1 MSMLKKIVWV
11 PLVFCCQILYCQ
23 NMFDEA
29 KILMREEQY
38 TDAISLFNK
47 VIMDNPW
54 NFEAWKGICESYSM
68 CGQIDSAQ
76 LMAKKSMSYFRGNE
90 ELVKFYSNLFWSFE
104 AYEYS
109 AYWYD
114 IVYKMEPSELN
125 RAILVL
131 SYKYSGID
139 AYKSGQWEKSALYFE
154 SALKYD
160 STQQDL
166 YQIVASAWIQIKEY
180 KKALDVINNGFKI
193 FPGDKNLKQI
203 QKYVLFQQKD
213 YQTLVEIY
221 EQNAREHPDN
231 LDAGL
236 ELAQLY
242 LALGRGTET
251 QLEYQRLKE
260 KFPGNPK
267 LYNAIAEYWRNLLMF
282 DKERET
288 YLELLRYHP
297 DADSIYLKIAE
308 TYSNENKWSNARSSY
323 RAYLEKHPGDLT
335 ALSLIA
341 ISYEKEAAYDSAL
354 VIYGEIVKNY
364 PSNADIFRRAGNT
377 AMIIGKADTALEY
390 YRRWCE
396 INPKDPEAWTAQ
408 GLAFEKLGN
417 TANARHAYEQAE
429 NLKGNSISA
438 FRLSLILRETDEI
451 DIARRLQFLA
461 LRRAIDELARK
472 EQRISAILS
481 QDTTIGITE
490 LRKVSSETESL
501 RKSRNTIFDIV
512 DHWFPNRTDP
522 ELESELNKLLREYPN
537 APVLLEILAD
547 ISMEK
552 GDRINANS
560 LYEKLLRQEP
570 SSSKGHLILGEI
582 KEANGELDTALKF
595 YMQAVE
601 INLSQKNMDEG
612 TSNAYRA
619 AIKVAEE
626 INKLDL
632 LANRWKQ
639 LHTIYKDDGQLTQNL
654 IEVLHKLGMMDEA
667 RKLAEEK

>member
-335 ALSLIA
+335 ALSLVA

-461 LRRAIDELARK
+461 LRRSIDELARK
-472 EQRISAILS
+472 EQSISAILS

-552 GDRINANS
+552 GDRTNANS

-570 SSSKGHLILGEI
+570 SSIKGHLMLGEI

-626 INKLDL
+626 INKLNL

-639 LHTIYKDDGQLTQNL
+639 LHTIYKDDVQLTQNL

>member
-1 MSMLKKIVWV
+1 
-11 PLVFCCQILYCQ
+11 
-23 NMFDEA
+23 
-29 KILMREEQY
+29 
-38 TDAISLFNK
+38 
-47 VIMDNPW
+47 
-54 NFEAWKGICESYSM
+54 
-68 CGQIDSAQ
+68 
-76 LMAKKSMSYFRGNE
+76 
-90 ELVKFYSNLFWSFE
+90 
-104 AYEYS
+104 
-109 AYWYD
+109 
-114 IVYKMEPSELN
+114 MEPSELN

-323 RAYLEKHPGDLT
+323 KTYLEKHPGDLT
-335 ALSLIA
+335 ALSLVA

-354 VIYGEIVKNY
+354 VLYEEMVKNY

>member
-90 ELVKFYSNLFWSFE
+90 ELVKFYSNLFWNFE

-242 LALGRGTET
+242 LALGKGTET
-251 QLEYQRLKE
+251 QLEFQRLKE
-260 KFPGNPK
+260 KFQGNPK

-323 RAYLEKHPGDLT
+323 KTYLEKHPGDLT
-335 ALSLIA
+335 ALSLVA

-354 VIYGEIVKNY
+354 VLYEEMVKNY

>member
-90 ELVKFYSNLFWSFE
+90 ELVKFYSNLFWNFE

-242 LALGRGTET
+242 LALGKGTET

-323 RAYLEKHPGDLT
+323 KTYLEKHPGDLT
-335 ALSLIA
+335 ALSLVA

-354 VIYGEIVKNY
+354 VLYEEMVKNY

>member
-90 ELVKFYSNLFWSFE
+90 ELVKFYSNLFWNFE

-242 LALGRGTET
+242 LALGKGTET

-323 RAYLEKHPGDLT
+323 KTYLEKHPGDLT
-335 ALSLIA
+335 ALSLVA

-354 VIYGEIVKNY
+354 VLYEEMVKNY

-461 LRRAIDELARK
+461 LRRAIDDLARK
-472 EQRISAILS
+472 EQSISAILS

>member
-1 MSMLKKIVWV
+1 
-11 PLVFCCQILYCQ
+11 
-23 NMFDEA
+23 MFDEA

-242 LALGRGTET
+242 LALGKGTET
-251 QLEYQRLKE
+251 QLEFQRLKE
-260 KFPGNPK
+260 KFQGNPK

-335 ALSLIA
+335 ALSLVA

-461 LRRAIDELARK
+461 LRRSIDELARK
-472 EQRISAILS
+472 EQSISAILS

-552 GDRINANS
+552 GDRTNANS

-570 SSSKGHLILGEI
+570 SSIKGHLMLGEI

-626 INKLDL
+626 INKLNL

-639 LHTIYKDDGQLTQNL
+639 LHTIYKDDVQLTQNL

>member
-90 ELVKFYSNLFWSFE
+90 ELVKFYSNLFWNFE

-323 RAYLEKHPGDLT
+323 KTYLEKHPGDLT
-335 ALSLIA
+335 ALSLVA

-354 VIYGEIVKNY
+354 VLYEEMVKNY

>member
-90 ELVKFYSNLFWSFE
+90 ELVKFYSNLFWNFE

-323 RAYLEKHPGDLT
+323 KTYLEKHPGDLT
-335 ALSLIA
+335 ALSLVA

-354 VIYGEIVKNY
+354 VLYEEMVKNY

-601 INLSQKNMDEG
+601 INLSQKIWMKEL
-612 TSNAYRA
+612 RMP
-619 AIKVAEE
+619 
-626 INKLDL
+626 
-632 LANRWKQ
+632 
-639 LHTIYKDDGQLTQNL
+639 
-654 IEVLHKLGMMDEA
+654 IELQ
-667 RKLAEEK
+667 

>member
-1 MSMLKKIVWV
+1 
-11 PLVFCCQILYCQ
+11 
-23 NMFDEA
+23 MFDEA

-90 ELVKFYSNLFWSFE
+90 ELVKFYSNLFWNFE

-323 RAYLEKHPGDLT
+323 KTYLEKHPGDLT
-335 ALSLIA
+335 ALSLVA

-354 VIYGEIVKNY
+354 VLYEEMVKNY

>member
-1 MSMLKKIVWV
+1 
-11 PLVFCCQILYCQ
+11 
-23 NMFDEA
+23 MFDEA

-242 LALGRGTET
+242 LALGKGTET
-251 QLEYQRLKE
+251 QLEFQRLKE
-260 KFPGNPK
+260 KFQGNPK

-335 ALSLIA
+335 ALSLVA

-552 GDRINANS
+552 GDRTNANS

-570 SSSKGHLILGEI
+570 SSIKGHLMLGEI

-626 INKLDL
+626 INKLNL

-639 LHTIYKDDGQLTQNL
+639 LHTIYKDDVQLTQNL